1 MRDLYSHIDPAL
13 TFGPVAL
20 AASATG
26 ATVDLLGHES
36 AVIDLEVGI
45 GGITFTATNKV
56 EFVAEHSVDGSA
68 WTKLA
73 DADLQGVSGVTNG
86 IIKALVAAHAAP
98 VAYRYGYVGGKR
110 YLRVSPAFA
119 GTHGTA
125 TPMSC
130 AIIKGNP
137 SRTVA

>member
-1 MRDLYSHIDPAL
+1 MRDLYSHIEPAL
-13 TFGPVAL
+13 TFGPVTL

-26 ATVDLLGHES
+26 SAVDLLGNES

-45 GGITFTATNKV
+45 GGISFTTNNRV
-56 EFVAEHSVDGSA
+56 EFVAEHSDDGST
-68 WTKLA
+68 WEKLA
-73 DADLQGVSGVTNG
+73 DKDVVGVTGISDG
-86 IIKALVAAHAAP
+86 IIKSLVAAHAAP
-98 VAYRYGYVGGKR
+98 AAYRYGYVGGKR

-137 SRTVA
+137 ARTVA